1 MCPSIDVEFLCD
13 MWKLQFNLII
23 GTLIQFHS

>member
-1 MCPSIDVEFLCD
+1 MSPSVDVGFLYD
-13 MWKLQFNLII
+13 VWKPQFNLII